1 MNIIEFLPNNQCL
14 NNLSTSEYEILEFII
29 KNQLLVSNMTVQ
41 NLADATFVSTAS
53 VMRLCKKIGYSGFS
67 ELKYKLKSQ
76 EQPPENTT
84 KLDISDMKSIIVRD
98 LGYMTG
104 LINNDTIEEVTK
116 LLLSNKNL
124 HFYAKGITRCA
135 LTYFV
140 KYLQTCSRKSY
151 EYLDTHIAHLNA
163 KNMSSN
169 DVLIVASLSGITM
182 QVLKTVQIAKMNGAT
197 IVSFTSMKSM
207 NNNPIAE
214 LSDYNFYVTS
224 HAQAKDFEFDVNSR
238 LSMYFI
244 IDLIIMNYLNQ
255 I

>member
-1 MNIIEFLPNNQCL
+1 MEFLPNNECL
-14 NNLSTSEYEILEFII
+14 NNLSTAEYEILEFVI
-29 KNQLLVSNMTVQ
+29 KNQVLVSNMTVQ

-53 VMRLCKKIGYSGFS
+53 VIRLCKKIGFSGFS

-76 EQPPENTT
+76 KQTQQNNNN
-84 KLDISDMKSIIVRD
+84 LSVSDMKSIIVRE
-98 LGYMTG
+98 LGYMSSI
-104 LINNDTIEEVTK
+104 INNDTIEEVTK

-140 KYLQTCSRKSY
+140 KYLQTCSRQTY

-163 KNMSSN
+163 KTMTSN

-182 QVLKTVQIAKMNGAT
+182 QVLKMVQIAKINGAT
-197 IVSFTSMKSM
+197 IISFTSM
-207 NNNPIAE
+207 NNNPIEE

-224 HAQAKDFEFDVNSR
+224 HNPTKSFEFDVNSR
-238 LSMYFI
+238 LNIYFI
-244 IDLIIMNYLNQ
+244 IDLIIMNYLKQLDN
-255 I
+255 